1 MTALPWYDAQRMFAA
16 VDFGTAVDALQAA
29 LADGLDPGADPARG
43 SVPLERGE
51 FLLMPSQGTGFA
63 GVKVL
68 TVAPANPSGLPR
80 IQGVYLLCD
89 AETLTPRALLDGTA
103 LTTLRTPALSA
114 LAARFLAAAEPAR
127 VVVVGSGPQAWGHVH
142 ALAAVRDLVDVVI
155 TGRSA
160 QRAERLA
167 DRLSAEG
174 FRARAGDASA
184 VADATIVVCA
194 TTAAA
199 PVIDGSSVADD
210 ALVIAVGSHEP
221 DRRELDGAL
230 VGRSQVVVEDRATAL
245 REAGDVI
252 IAIEEG
258 HTDAASLTP
267 LAQIVRGE
275 ASVDRTRPASSR
287 ASAWAGRISSV
298 AAACVTAFTGGA
310 GARMSAEWRRVRQ
323 RAVQEEVTKRR
334 HHCTG

>member
-1 MTALPWYDAQRMFAA
+1 MTALPWYDAQRVLAA

-29 LADGLDPGADPARG
+29 LAVGLDPSADPPRG
-43 SVPLERGE
+43 SVPLEHGE
-51 FLLMPSQGTGFA
+51 FLLMPSQGAGFA

-68 TVAPANPSGLPR
+68 TVAPANPDRGLPR

-89 AETLTPRALLDGTA
+89 AETLTPRAMLDGTA

-114 LAARFLAAAEPAR
+114 VAARLLAPAEPAR

-160 QRAERLA
+160 PRAEQLA
-167 DRLSAEG
+167 DRLRSEG
-174 FRARAGDASA
+174 FPARAGDASA
-184 VADATIVVCA
+184 VVDATIVVCA
-194 TTAAA
+194 TTAAT

-230 VGRSQVVVEDRATAL
+230 LGRSQVVVEDLATAL

-252 IAIEEG
+252 IAIDEG
-258 HTDAASLTP
+258 HADAATLTP
-267 LAQIVRGE
+267 LARIVRGE
-275 ASVDRTRPASSR
+275 TSVDHTRPRVFKSVGMG
-287 ASAWAGRISSV
+287 WQDLVV
-298 AAACVTAFTGGA
+298 AAACMTAFAGGA
-310 GARMSAEWRRVRQ
+310 GA
-323 RAVQEEVTKRR
+323 
-334 HHCTG
+334 H

>member
-51 FLLMPSQGTGFA
+51 FLLMPSQGAGFA

-68 TVAPANPSGLPR
+68 TVAPANPDRGLPR

-258 HTDAASLTP
+258 HADAASLTP

-275 ASVDRTRPASSR
+275 ASVDRTRPRVFKSVGMG
-287 ASAWAGRISSV
+287 WQDLVV
-298 AAACVTAFTGGA
+298 AAACVTASTGGA
-310 GARMSAEWRRVRQ
+310 GAR
-323 RAVQEEVTKRR
+323 
-334 HHCTG
+334 

>member
-1 MTALPWYDAQRMFAA
+1 
-16 VDFGTAVDALQAA
+16 
-29 LADGLDPGADPARG
+29 
-43 SVPLERGE
+43 
-51 FLLMPSQGTGFA
+51 MPSQGTGFA

-68 TVAPANPSGLPR
+68 TVAPANPDRGLPR

-114 LAARFLAAAEPAR
+114 LAARFLAPAEPAR

-160 QRAERLA
+160 PRAERLA

-174 FRARAGDASA
+174 FPARAGDASA

-194 TTAAA
+194 TTAAV

-230 VGRSQVVVEDRATAL
+230 ARSLPGRRRRPRDGAPRGGRCDHRDRRRGTPMPRASPRSRRSCAARHRSTA
-245 REAGDVI
+245 
-252 IAIEEG
+252 
-258 HTDAASLTP
+258 P
-267 LAQIVRGE
+267 VR
-275 ASVDRTRPASSR
+275 ASSR
-287 ASAWAGRISSV
+287 ASAWAGRTSWWPPP
-298 AAACVTAFTGGA
+298 A
-310 GARMSAEWRRVRQ
+310 
-323 RAVQEEVTKRR
+323 
-334 HHCTG
+334 

>member
-43 SVPLERGE
+43 SVPLQRGE

-68 TVAPANPSGLPR
+68 TVAPANPDRGLPR
-80 IQGVYLLCD
+80 IQGVYLVCD
-89 AETLTPRALLDGTA
+89 AETLTPRAMLDGTA

-114 LAARFLAAAEPAR
+114 LAARFLAADEPAR

-160 QRAERLA
+160 RRSERLA

-252 IAIEEG
+252 IAIAEG
-258 HTDAASLTP
+258 HADAASLTP

-275 ASVDRTRPASSR
+275 ASVDRTRPRVFKSVGMG
-287 ASAWAGRISSV
+287 WQDLVV
-298 AAACVTAFTGGA
+298 AAACVTASTGGA
-310 GARMSAEWRRVRQ
+310 GAR
-323 RAVQEEVTKRR
+323 
-334 HHCTG
+334 

>member
-43 SVPLERGE
+43 SVPLQRGE

-68 TVAPANPSGLPR
+68 TVAPANPDRGLPR

-252 IAIEEG
+252 IAIAEG
-258 HTDAASLTP
+258 HADAASLTP

-275 ASVDRTRPASSR
+275 ASVDRTRPRVFKSVGMG
-287 ASAWAGRISSV
+287 WQDLVV
-298 AAACVTAFTGGA
+298 AAACVTASTGGA
-310 GARMSAEWRRVRQ
+310 GAR
-323 RAVQEEVTKRR
+323 
-334 HHCTG
+334 

>member
-16 VDFGTAVDALQAA
+16 VDVGSAIDALQAA
-29 LADGLDPGADPARG
+29 LTHGLDPAADPARA

-51 FLLMPSQGTGFA
+51 FLLMPSQGMGFA
-63 GVKVL
+63 GDKVL
-68 TVAPANPSGLPR
+68 TVAPANPDRGLPR

-114 LAARFLAAAEPAR
+114 LAARFLAPAEPAR
-127 VVVVGSGPQAWGHVH
+127 VVVVGSRPQAWGHVH
-142 ALAAVRDLVDVVI
+142 ALAAVRYRVDVVI

-160 QRAERLA
+160 SRAEQLA

-174 FRARAGDASA
+174 FPARAGDASA

-194 TTAAA
+194 TTAAV
-199 PVIDGSSVADD
+199 PVIDGNSVADD

-221 DRRELDGAL
+221 DRRELDGSL
-230 VGRSQVVVEDRATAL
+230 LGRSQVVVEDRATAL

-252 IAIEEG
+252 LAIEEG
-258 HTDAASLTP
+258 RTDAASLTP

-275 ASVDRTRPASSR
+275 ASVDRTRPRVFKSVGM
-287 ASAWAGRISSV
+287 AWQDLAV
-298 AAACVTAFTGGA
+298 AAACVTALAGGA
-310 GARMSAEWRRVRQ
+310 GA
-323 RAVQEEVTKRR
+323 
-334 HHCTG
+334 H

>member
-1 MTALPWYDAQRMFAA
+1 MSALPWYDAQRVFAA
-16 VDFGTAVDALQAA
+16 VGFGSAINALQAA
-29 LADGLDPGADPARG
+29 LADGLDPAADPARA

-51 FLLMPSQGTGFA
+51 FLLMPSQGAGFA

-68 TVAPANPSGLPR
+68 TVAPANPDRGLPR

-114 LAARFLAAAEPAR
+114 LAARFLAPPDPAR

-142 ALAAVRDLVDVVI
+142 ALSAVRDLDDVVI

-160 QRAERLA
+160 PNAHRLA

-174 FRARAGDASA
+174 FPARAGDASA

-194 TTAAA
+194 TTAAV
-199 PVIDGSSVADD
+199 PVIDGSGVADD

-221 DRRELDGAL
+221 DRRELDGSL
-230 VGRSQVVVEDRATAL
+230 LGRSQVVVEDRATAL

-252 IAIEEG
+252 VAIEEG
-258 HTDAASLTP
+258 RIDAASLTP
-267 LAQIVRGE
+267 LAQVVRGE
-275 ASVDRTRPASSR
+275 ASVDRTRPRVFKSVGM
-287 ASAWAGRISSV
+287 AWQDLVV
-298 AAACVTAFTGGA
+298 AAACVNAPTGGS
-310 GARMSAEWRRVRQ
+310 GA
-323 RAVQEEVTKRR
+323 
-334 HHCTG
+334 H

>member
-1 MTALPWYDAQRMFAA
+1 MTAVPWYDAQRLFAA

-51 FLLMPSQGTGFA
+51 FLLMPSQGAGFA

-68 TVAPANPSGLPR
+68 TVAPANPDRGLPR

-114 LAARFLAAAEPAR
+114 LAARFLAPAEPAR

-160 QRAERLA
+160 QRSERLA

-184 VADATIVVCA
+184 VADAMIVVCA

-258 HTDAASLTP
+258 HADAARLTP

-275 ASVDRTRPASSR
+275 ASVDRTRPRVFKSVGMG
-287 ASAWAGRISSV
+287 WQDLVV
-298 AAACVTAFTGGA
+298 AAACVTASTGGA
-310 GARMSAEWRRVRQ
+310 GAR
-323 RAVQEEVTKRR
+323 
-334 HHCTG
+334 

>member
-29 LADGLDPGADPARG
+29 LADGLDPAADPARG

-68 TVAPANPSGLPR
+68 TVAPANPDRGLPR

-89 AETLTPRALLDGTA
+89 AQTLTPRALLDGTA

-194 TTAAA
+194 TTAAV

-230 VGRSQVVVEDRATAL
+230 VGRSQVVVEDRVTAL

-252 IAIEEG
+252 IAIAEG

-275 ASVDRTRPASSR
+275 ASVDRTRPRVFKSVGMG
-287 ASAWAGRISSV
+287 WQDLVV
-298 AAACVTAFTGGA
+298 AAACVTASTGGA
-310 GARMSAEWRRVRQ
+310 GAR
-323 RAVQEEVTKRR
+323 
-334 HHCTG
+334 

>member
-29 LADGLDPGADPARG
+29 LADGLDPAADPARG

-68 TVAPANPSGLPR
+68 TVAPANPDRGLPR

-89 AETLTPRALLDGTA
+89 AQTLTPRALLDGTA

-194 TTAAA
+194 TTAAV

-252 IAIEEG
+252 IAIAEG

-275 ASVDRTRPASSR
+275 ASVDRIRPRVFKSVGMG
-287 ASAWAGRISSV
+287 WQDLVV
-298 AAACVTAFTGGA
+298 AAACVTASTGGA
-310 GARMSAEWRRVRQ
+310 GAR
-323 RAVQEEVTKRR
+323 
-334 HHCTG
+334 

>member
-1 MTALPWYDAQRMFAA
+1 MTALPWYDAQRVFAA
-16 VDFGTAVDALQAA
+16 VDFGSAVDALQAA
-29 LADGLDPGADPARG
+29 LTADLDPAADPARA
-43 SVPLERGE
+43 SVPLEHGE

-68 TVAPANPSGLPR
+68 TVAPANPDQGLPR
-80 IQGVYLLCD
+80 IQGVYLLYD
-89 AETLTPRALLDGTA
+89 AETLTPLAMLDGTA

-114 LAARFLAAAEPAR
+114 LAARFLAPAEPAR

-142 ALAAVRDLVDVVI
+142 ALAAARDLVDVVI
-155 TGRSA
+155 TGRSLP
-160 QRAERLA
+160 RAERLA
-167 DRLSAEG
+167 DRLGAEG

-184 VADATIVVCA
+184 VPDASIVVCA
-194 TTAAA
+194 TTAEA

-230 VGRSQVVVEDRATAL
+230 LGRSQVVVEDRATAL

-258 HTDAASLTP
+258 HLDAASLSP

-275 ASVDRTRPASSR
+275 ASVDRTRPRVFKSVGMG
-287 ASAWAGRISSV
+287 WQDLVV
-298 AAACVTAFTGGA
+298 AAACVTALTGGA
-310 GARMSAEWRRVRQ
+310 GA
-323 RAVQEEVTKRR
+323 
-334 HHCTG
+334 H